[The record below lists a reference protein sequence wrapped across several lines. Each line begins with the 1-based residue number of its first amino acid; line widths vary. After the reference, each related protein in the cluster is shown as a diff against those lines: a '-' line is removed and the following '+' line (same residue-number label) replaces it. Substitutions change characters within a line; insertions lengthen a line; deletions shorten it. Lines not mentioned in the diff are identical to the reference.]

1 MPQKNIKVI
10 VDTNILISAILKDR
24 LPEKMILRIIEDG
37 SFDWIAS
44 EEIVQEYKTVISRPK
59 FLIPGDEIKFQF
71 DLIDRMTTIVY
82 PDLKIIFKR
91 DQKDAK
97 FLSCALVSNAD
108 FLITGDSDLVE
119 IVNYNNTKIIS
130 VPEFAALFNIA

>member
-71 DLIDRMTTIVY
+71 DLIDRMTTIVC

>member
-1 MPQKNIKVI
+1 MPQKNITVI
-10 VDTNILISAILKDR
+10 IDTNILISAILKDR

>member
-24 LPEKMILRIIEDG
+24 LPEKVILLIIEDER
-37 SFDWIAS
+37 FDWLAS
-44 EEIVQEYKTVISRPK
+44 EEIIQEYKTVITRPK
-59 FLIPGDEIKFQF
+59 FHIHEDEIKFQF

-82 PDLKIIFKR
+82 PDLNITFQR

-97 FLSCALVSNAD
+97 FLSCSLASNAD
-108 FLITGDSDLVE
+108 FLITGDSDLADMGH
-119 IVNYNNTKIIS
+119 YNNTRIIS
-130 VPEFAALFNIA
+130 VSEFVLLFRIA